1 VRARSGA
8 VAAAVLVMAAT
19 LALGPA
25 PVDSSLREPPVAFT
39 LSPRLVAPDQPL
51 TLRVVAAPAA
61 RWAHESPLDV
71 YIMWA
76 TTERAAFLG
85 PDGVWSPVPVAFRP
99 SMNAASA
106 PMVLEWRPPEPHGE
120 IPLAMVAVPA
130 GVDPLLR
137 SNWTYRPVLR
147 SARVAVEA
155 PHRPLDSFTA
165 AAVLS
170 ATALAIL
177 LVALVP
183 WGPAAAAQEP
193 RSTALDSPP
202 VTRRSASG

>member
-1 VRARSGA
+1 MRERSGA
-8 VAAAVLVMAAT
+8 VPAAVLMMLAIV
-19 LALGPA
+19 ALGPA
-25 PVDSSLREPPVAFT
+25 PADSSLREPPIAFT
-39 LSPRLVAPDQPL
+39 ISPRLVAPDQPL

-99 SMNAASA
+99 SVNAASA

-147 SARVAVEA
+147 SARVAVQA
-155 PHRPLDSFTA
+155 PHRPLDSFTV

-183 WGPAAAAQEP
+183 WGPGTAAREP
-193 RSTALDSPP
+193 RSTGLDARP
-202 VTRRSASG
+202 VARRPASG

>member
-1 VRARSGA
+1 
-8 VAAAVLVMAAT
+8 
-19 LALGPA
+19 
-25 PVDSSLREPPVAFT
+25 
-39 LSPRLVAPDQPL
+39 
-51 TLRVVAAPAA
+51 
-61 RWAHESPLDV
+61 
-71 YIMWA
+71 
-76 TTERAAFLG
+76 
-85 PDGVWSPVPVAFRP
+85 
-99 SMNAASA
+99 
-106 PMVLEWRPPEPHGE
+106 
-120 IPLAMVAVPA
+120 MVAVPA